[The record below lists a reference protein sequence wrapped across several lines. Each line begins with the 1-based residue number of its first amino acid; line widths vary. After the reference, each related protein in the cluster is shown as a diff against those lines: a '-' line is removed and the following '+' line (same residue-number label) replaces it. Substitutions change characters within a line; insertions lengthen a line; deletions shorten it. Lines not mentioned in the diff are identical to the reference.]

1 MCSHLNMNTEPIAG
15 LGTWVIT
22 LPLHCLLP
30 ALIISQSPF
39 LSAPTALAT
48 LEIGLWQYYAA
59 FLIISIT
66 GQITLSFRTIGL
78 GSLASPTTR
87 GLHKFVFCLFFW
99 PWAVSVQRWDQEM
112 DSIRQQITQ
121 PQTSNDCQL
130 SAAHWTDLSKSV
142 GGKLLT
148 AKFRTHRVQIESVTY
163 WKIPSKYNTTFCPLL
178 WGKLCISIRWT
189 NEQYFKYFQV

>member
-30 ALIISQSPF
+30 ALIISQSSF

-112 DSIRQQITQ
+112 DSIRQQIMQ

-130 SAAHWTDLSKSV
+130 SAAH
-142 GGKLLT
+142 
-148 AKFRTHRVQIESVTY
+148 RTRFIKKCGR
-163 WKIPSKYNTTFCPLL
+163 KIVDCEIQDTQSRDKICNRLKNT
-178 WGKLCISIRWT
+178 K
-189 NEQYFKYFQV
+189 

>member
-15 LGTWVIT
+15 LGAWVIT

-30 ALIISQSPF
+30 PLIISQSPF
-39 LSAPTALAT
+39 LSSTASTALAT

-99 PWAVSVQRWDQEM
+99 PWAVSLQRWDQEM
-112 DSIRQQITQ
+112 DSIRQQIMP

-130 SAAHWTDLSKSV
+130 SAAHWTRFIKKY
-142 GGKLLT
+142 G
-148 AKFRTHRVQIESVTY
+148 R
-163 WKIPSKYNTTFCPLL
+163 KIVDCE
-178 WGKLCISIRWT
+178 I
-189 NEQYFKYFQV
+189 